1 MSKVRT
7 RFAPS
12 PTGYL
17 HVGGARTALFNWL
30 YAKHCGGEFILR
42 IEDTDVARSTEA
54 SVTAI
59 LDGMKWL
66 GLGWDEGP
74 EVSGPSGPYFQ
85 SQRLDIYQDYTRELV
100 GRGKAYPCFCTQEE
114 LAAQREEAQK
124 NNISFKYS
132 GKCRN
137 LDRAEAK
144 RRIEEGNPH
153 VIRLRVP
160 ENESVVVEDL
170 VHGDVT
176 FNASELD
183 DFILIRSDG
192 MPTYNFTCVVDD
204 ALMEITHVLRGD
216 DHLSNTPKQILIYR
230 AFGTLPMPKFG
241 HIPMILGSDRTRL
254 SKRHGA
260 TSVMSYREDGYL
272 PQAMV
277 NYLARL
283 GWAHGDQE
291 IFTMQELVDLFT
303 VEKISKTAAVFD
315 VNKLQWLNA
324 HYIKS
329 VAPEELLDEVRYQW
343 EMLGAIPDSAKVEKS
358 WLAAVIKA
366 HQERARTLKE
376 LAEHSRFYFKAPE
389 SYDPK
394 GVEKNFKPT
403 TAAMFKTLVE
413 RLSKL
418 EPFNHG
424 SIEPVYRTLAE
435 ELGLKAG
442 EVIQPCRLAFTGA
455 TVSPGLFEVAELLG
469 KEETIN
475 RLNAA
480 AEWIEKNLGAPSP

>member
-42 IEDTDVARSTEA
+42 IEDTDVARSTED

-66 GLGWDEGP
+66 GLSWDEGP
-74 EVSGPSGPYFQ
+74 EAGGSKGPYFQ
-85 SQRLDIYQDYTRELV
+85 SQRLNIYQDYARELV
-100 GRGKAYPCFCTQEE
+100 GRNRAYPCFCTQEE
-114 LAAQREEAQK
+114 LAAKREEAQK
-124 NNISFKYS
+124 KNVPFKYD
-132 GKCRN
+132 GKCRTM
-137 LDRAEAK
+137 DRAEAK
-144 RRIEEGNPH
+144 GLIQEGKPH
-153 VIRLRVP
+153 VLRLVVP
-160 ENESVVVEDL
+160 ENEAIIVEDL
-170 VHGDVT
+170 VHGKVS
-176 FNASELD
+176 FNSAELD

-192 MPTYNFTCVVDD
+192 MPTYNFSCVVDD

-216 DHLSNTPKQILIYR
+216 DHLSNTPKQILIYK
-230 AFGTLPMPKFG
+230 AFGTLPMPRFG
-241 HIPMILGSDRTRL
+241 HIPMILGSDKSRL

-260 TSVMSYREDGYL
+260 TSVMSYREEGYL

-291 IFTMQELVDLFT
+291 IFALQELIDLFT

-329 VAPEELLDEVRYQW
+329 AAPLDLLDEVRYHW
-343 EMLGAIPDSAKVEKS
+343 EMQGAIADSTRVEKS
-358 WLAAVIKA
+358 WLASIIKA

-376 LAEHSRFYFKAPE
+376 LAEFSHFYFKAPE
-389 SYDPK
+389 SYDAK
-394 GVEKNFKPT
+394 GVEKNFKPA
-403 TAAMFKTLVE
+403 TATMLKTLVE
-413 RLSKL
+413 RLSAL
-418 EPFNHG
+418 PSFDQA

-442 EVIQPCRLAFTGA
+442 EVIQPCRLAFTGT

-469 KEETIN
+469 KEETLK

-480 AEWIEKNLGAPSP
+480 AQWIEANLSTPSP